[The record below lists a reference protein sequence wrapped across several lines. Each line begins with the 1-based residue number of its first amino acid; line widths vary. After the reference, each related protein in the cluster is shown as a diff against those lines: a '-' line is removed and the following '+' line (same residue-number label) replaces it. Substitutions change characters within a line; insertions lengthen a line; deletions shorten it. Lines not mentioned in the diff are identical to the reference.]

1 MSNLESKNVSKLR
14 ISHVTMTMSLHWRK
28 GVGLPSVEAP
38 QKLTEADKVGEV
50 GGTVIKLQ

>member
-1 MSNLESKNVSKLR
+1 MSKLR

-38 QKLTEADKVGEV
+38 QKLREADKVGEV